1 MIETGRPIAQDKA
14 GRQDWL
20 ILSDS
25 LTLPASVTKDS
36 LLDSG
41 LFVAELT
48 LPLSAQT
55 LLLEISSTIGWP
67 RTFSLFYEPTV
78 GLVLLH
84 RQGQR
89 VVRHVLPGPFPE
101 DDGQARVCFRFDA
114 PARQWDLS
122 FELLGE
128 DETGLQR
135 PDKKI
140 WARGRDPLPLRIGD
154 ISELA
159 TRASWTHRDPAIL
172 WFGLSRGRALP
183 NRLPWIGPRTPIETS
198 LGPRMA
204 GQLQAGDLV
213 RTLEGGFAPLISVR
227 QFELPSCG
235 SFASVLLRA
244 PYFGEQHDLLM
255 SSDQQ
260 IVLSGPEVEYL
271 FGSEEVLIKA
281 CELVDGHTAILDQR
295 RTVTRSVALYF
306 DRPILAVADGCAM
319 LCQSPK
325 ELSTPSSRSC
335 LRHDEAITLMALLG
349 RAARGKASA
358 VRML

>member
-135 PDKKI
+135 PDKKKKYGHGAAI
-140 WARGRDPLPLRIGD
+140 RFPCA
-154 ISELA
+154 SEIFPSLQ
-159 TRASWTHRDPAIL
+159 PA
-172 WFGLSRGRALP
+172 P
-183 NRLPWIGPRTPIETS
+183 VGPI
-198 LGPRMA
+198 A
-204 GQLQAGDLV
+204 
-213 RTLEGGFAPLISVR
+213 IR
-227 QFELPSCG
+227 QSCG
-235 SFASVLLRA
+235 S
-244 PYFGEQHDLLM
+244 G
-255 SSDQQ
+255 
-260 IVLSGPEVEYL
+260 
-271 FGSEEVLIKA
+271 
-281 CELVDGHTAILDQR
+281 
-295 RTVTRSVALYF
+295 
-306 DRPILAVADGCAM
+306 
-319 LCQSPK
+319 
-325 ELSTPSSRSC
+325 
-335 LRHDEAITLMALLG
+335 
-349 RAARGKASA
+349 
-358 VRML
+358 